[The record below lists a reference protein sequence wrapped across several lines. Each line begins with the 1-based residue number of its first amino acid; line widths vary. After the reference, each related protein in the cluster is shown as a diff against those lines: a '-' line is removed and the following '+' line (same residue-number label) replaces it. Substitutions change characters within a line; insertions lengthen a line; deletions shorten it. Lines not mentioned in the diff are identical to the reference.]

1 MHLNRRGNS
10 LFAKNLLDFIEN
22 KWISES
28 KGDITISLEDV
39 SNVSSL
45 DAKQV
50 LRGIRKSKI
59 NKLVFGQLNINSLRK
74 KLDMLSEMITG
85 FVDVFMISETNLD
98 DSFPGDQFFIKGYH
112 TPFRFDWNGNGGGS
126 LLYVPE
132 DIRAKVIHCDF
143 PTFESFYVEI
153 SLHKK
158 KWLLNCSYNSHKNNI
173 CNHLDVITKTLDTY
187 YGKYENIVF
196 IGDLNAATEE
206 IFMKSFCESSILK
219 NIFYLI
225 KSHYPNKSAYLL

>member
-1 MHLNRRGNS
+1 M
-10 LFAKNLLDFIEN
+10 
-22 KWISES
+22 
-28 KGDITISLEDV
+28 EDV

-112 TPFRFDWNGNGGGS
+112 TPFRFD
-126 LLYVPE
+126 
-132 DIRAKVIHCDF
+132 
-143 PTFESFYVEI
+143 
-153 SLHKK
+153 
-158 KWLLNCSYNSHKNNI
+158 
-173 CNHLDVITKTLDTY
+173 
-187 YGKYENIVF
+187 
-196 IGDLNAATEE
+196 
-206 IFMKSFCESSILK
+206 
-219 NIFYLI
+219 
-225 KSHYPNKSAYLL
+225 